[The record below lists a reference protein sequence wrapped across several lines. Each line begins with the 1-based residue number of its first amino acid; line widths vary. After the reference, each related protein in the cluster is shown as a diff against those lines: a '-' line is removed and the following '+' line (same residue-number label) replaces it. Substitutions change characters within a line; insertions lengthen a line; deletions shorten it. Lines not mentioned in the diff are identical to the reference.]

1 MPVVQAT
8 QEAEDHG
15 GARPAKAKST
25 RPYLKKKKKKKPKAE
40 KAGGIA

>member
-25 RPYLKKKKKKKPKAE
+25 RPYLKKKKKNLKQKKLEA
-40 KAGGIA
+40 